1 MKKQIGLFILGIIAG
16 ISIYSIYSFGKVE
29 DKSNAI
35 LNVLKSNCK
44 CDQINQFL
52 YVRGLEVADKNTSTE
67 TAEYE
72 LRNCD
77 YKNLKI
83 ETMRINNLLLN
94 KVKGYKDIDKFTM
107 EFVDHESTKF
117 VTITNGIVNN

>member
-1 MKKQIGLFILGIIAG
+1 MKRQIGLFILGIIAG
-16 ISIYSIYSFGKVE
+16 LCIYSICSFGKVE

-52 YVRGLEVADKNTSTE
+52 YVRGLEVSDQNASTE

-72 LRNCD
+72 LRNCR
-77 YKNLKI
+77 YKNLKT
-83 ETMRINNLLLN
+83 ETMRINNLLLD
-94 KVKGYKDIDKFTM
+94 KVKGYKDIDQFTM
-107 EFVDHESTKF
+107 EFVDRDSTKF